1 MFRVIVCMS
10 ISVSQRQPK
19 RIEKK
24 TVCDQICSFEP
35 CSVYFIRER
44 ERYDDYLLDD
54 ELSTTFQVNQGDRL
68 RLHEQILLP
77 VFWLTVRL
85 IVRFA

>member
-1 MFRVIVCMS
+1 MHVDFRFATSTKEDRKKNVARN
-10 ISVSQRQPK
+10 ISS
-19 RIEKK
+19 
-24 TVCDQICSFEP
+24 VCDQICSFEP
-35 CSVYFIRER
+35 CSVYLIRER
-44 ERYDDYLLDD
+44 DDDDLLDD
-54 ELSTTFQVNQGDRL
+54 ELSTMFQVNQGDRL

>member
-1 MFRVIVCMS
+1 MS

-19 RIEKK
+19 RIQK
-24 TVCDQICSFEP
+24 TLAKNISSVCGQICSFEP
-35 CSVYFIRER
+35 CSVYLIWER
-44 ERYDDYLLDD
+44 DDDDLLDD
-54 ELSTTFQVNQGDRL
+54 ELSTMFQVNQGDRL